1 MLTLQELDVYRCS
14 IAGGGWAGHEYEH
27 EHEPAYDHVNGYDH
41 VDDDD
46 DVP

>member
-27 EHEPAYDHVNGYDH
+27 EHEHAYDHVNGYDH
-41 VDDDD
+41 VDDDG

>member
-1 MLTLQELDVYRCS
+1 V
-14 IAGGGWAGHEYEH
+14 GAGHEYEH

-41 VDDDD
+41 VDDDG